1 MTQGSFYSTGA
12 KGGPDLRPALSRL
25 VTVFPAIFGAEYW
38 GQKPLLS
45 RASELAQDFSDLFSA
60 DAVDE
65 LVADRGIRT
74 PFARMAKEGTVLG
87 TRQFTGSGGFGAE
100 IADQVDA
107 DKVLREFTDGST
119 LVLQGLH
126 KTWAPL
132 AEFTRQLIADVGHP
146 SQVNA
151 YITPASSR
159 GFDPHYDVHDV
170 FVIQIA
176 GEKRWTI
183 HEPVHRDPL
192 GNEPWTD
199 HKDAVIE
206 RAKHTPYLEETFA
219 PGDVLYLPRG
229 WIHSATALGDFSIH
243 LTIGVSAHTRSELAE
258 RMIARL
264 TASPSLR
271 AALPMSVD
279 RMDPARLQAI
289 VREATEDL
297 IELLAGDDF
306 ADDIAAEAAADFAG
320 AIRPE
325 PVHPLAVVT
334 ALGELSGGTVV
345 AWRRGLARDL
355 TKTGGHVVIAVGA
368 RSVSL
373 PIEAAAAVEAL
384 ASGDPFR
391 VGDLPE
397 LDAASAVVVARRLVR
412 EAILTVR

>member
-1 MTQGSFYSTGA
+1 LTQSA

-25 VTVFPAIFGAEYW
+25 VTVSPAIFGAEYW

-45 RASELAQDFSDLFSA
+45 RAGELGQDFSDLFSA
-60 DAVDE
+60 GAVDE
-65 LVADRGIRT
+65 LVADRGLRT

-87 TRQFTGSGGFGAE
+87 TNRFTGPGGFGAE
-100 IADQVDA
+100 IADQVDS

-132 AEFTRQLIADVGHP
+132 AEFTRQLIIDVGHP

-176 GEKRWTI
+176 GEKRWAI
-183 HEPVHRDPL
+183 HEPVYRDPL
-192 GNEPWTD
+192 STEPWTD
-199 HKDAVIE
+199 HRAAVTE
-206 RAKHTPYLEETFA
+206 RATFPPYLEETFA

-229 WIHSATALGDFSIH
+229 WIHSATALGDYSIH

-279 RMDPARLQAI
+279 RLSPDRLQAL
-289 VREATEDL
+289 VREATADL

-306 ADDIAAEAAADFAG
+306 ADDVATEAAADFSE

-325 PVHPLAVVT
+325 PVRPLAVVT
-334 ALGELSGGTVV
+334 AGGSLTVDTVV
-345 AWRRGLARDL
+345 AWRRGLASAVV
-355 TKTGGHVVIAVGA
+355 KTETHAIIPVDG
-368 RSVSL
+368 RSISL
-373 PIEAAAAVEAL
+373 PTEVGPAIDAL
-384 ASGDPFR
+384 ALGAPIR
-391 VGDLPE
+391 VGDLPG
-397 LDAASAVVVARRLVR
+397 LDAGSAVVVARRLVR
-412 EAILTVR
+412 EAILTVS

>member
-1 MTQGSFYSTGA
+1 MTPSSFDGTGA
-12 KGGPDLRPALSRL
+12 QGGPDLRPALSRL
-25 VTVFPAIFGAEYW
+25 VTVFPAIFGAEFW

-45 RASELAQDFSDLFSA
+45 RAGELGQDFSDLFSSE
-60 DAVDE
+60 AVDE

-87 TRQFTGSGGFGAE
+87 TGRFTGSGGFGAE
-100 IADQVDA
+100 IGDQLDA
-107 DKVLREFTDGST
+107 DKVLREFADGST

-126 KTWAPL
+126 RTWEPL
-132 AEFTRQLIADVGHP
+132 AAFTRQLIADVGHP

-170 FVIQIA
+170 FVIQIT
-176 GEKRWTI
+176 GQKRWTI

-192 GNEPWTD
+192 ANEPWTD

-206 RAKHTPYLEETFA
+206 RATGTPYLEETFA

-229 WIHSATALGDFSIH
+229 WVHSATALGDYSIH

-279 RMDPARLQAI
+279 RLAPERLQAI
-289 VREATEDL
+289 VREATADL
-297 IELLAGDDF
+297 IELLGGDDF
-306 ADDIAAEAAADFAG
+306 TDDVAAEAAADFRK

-325 PVHPLAVVT
+325 PVHPLATVT
-334 ALGELSGGTVV
+334 AMGALSADTVV
-345 AWRRGLARDL
+345 AWRRGLPRTVAR
-355 TKTGGHVVIAVGA
+355 TATHVSVAVGG
-368 RSVSL
+368 RWVSL
-373 PIEAAAAVEAL
+373 PIEGAAAVEAL
-384 ASGDPFR
+384 ATGEPIR
-391 VGDLPE
+391 VGDLPGV
-397 LDAASAVVVARRLVR
+397 DAESAVVVARRLVR

>member
-1 MTQGSFYSTGA
+1 LTQSS
-12 KGGPDLRPALSRL
+12 KGGPDFRPALSRL

-45 RASELAQDFSDLFSA
+45 RASDLDQDFSDLFSPA
-60 DAVDE
+60 AVDE

-74 PFARMAKEGTVLG
+74 PFTRMAKEGTVLG
-87 TRQFTGSGGFGAE
+87 TGRFTSSGGFGAE

-107 DKVLREFTDGST
+107 DKVLREFSDGST

-126 KTWAPL
+126 KTWEPL

-146 SQVNA
+146 AQVNA

-170 FVIQIA
+170 FVLQIA

-192 GNEPWTD
+192 ANEPWTD
-199 HKDAVIE
+199 HKDAVTE
-206 RAKHTPYLEETFA
+206 RATFTPYLEETFA

-243 LTIGVSAHTRSELAE
+243 LTIGVSAHTRSELAA
-258 RMIARL
+258 RMIAKL

-279 RMDPARLQAI
+279 RMPPERLQAL
-289 VREATEDL
+289 VREATADL
-297 IELLAGDDF
+297 MELLAGDDF
-306 ADDIAAEAAADFAG
+306 ADDVAAEAATEFRG

-325 PVHPLAVVT
+325 PVHPLATVT
-334 ALGELSGGTVV
+334 ALGTLGADTVV
-345 AWRRGLARDL
+345 AWRRGLQRTVTTTA
-355 TKTGGHVVIAVGA
+355 THVTVSLPT

-373 PIEAAAAVEAL
+373 PIEAAAAVHAL
-384 ASGDPFR
+384 AVGDPVR

-412 EAILTVR
+412 EAILLVR

>member
-1 MTQGSFYSTGA
+1 LTQSA

-25 VTVFPAIFGAEYW
+25 VTVFPAVFGAEYW

-45 RASELAQDFSDLFSA
+45 RASELGQDFSDLFSPG
-60 DAVDE
+60 AVDE

-87 TRQFTGSGGFGAE
+87 AVRFTGSGGFGAE
-100 IADQVDA
+100 ISDQVDA

-132 AEFTRQLIADVGHP
+132 AEFTRQLIVDLGHP

-192 GNEPWTD
+192 ANEPWTN
-199 HKDAVIE
+199 HKDAVAE
-206 RAKHTPYLEETFA
+206 RAARLPYLEETFA

-264 TASPSLR
+264 AASPALR
-271 AALPMSVD
+271 AALPMGVD
-279 RMDPARLQAI
+279 RLPQQRLQEL
-289 VREATEDL
+289 VREATTDL
-297 IELLAGDDF
+297 VELLGGGDF
-306 ADDIAAEAAADFAG
+306 ADDIALEAAADFRS

-334 ALGELSGGTVV
+334 AQGSLSADTIV
-345 AWRRGLARDL
+345 AWRKGLQRLVSTTA
-355 TKTGGHVVIAVGA
+355 TNVVIRLAGRAV
-368 RSVSL
+368 RL
-373 PIEAAAAVEAL
+373 PIEAEPTIRSL
-384 ASGDPFR
+384 ATGEPIR
-391 VGDLPE
+391 VGDLPG
-397 LDAASAVVVARRLVR
+397 LDAESAIVVARRLVR
-412 EAILTVR
+412 EAILIVQ

>member
-1 MTQGSFYSTGA
+1 LTQSA

-25 VTVFPAIFGAEYW
+25 VTVFPAVFGAEYW

-45 RASELAQDFSDLFSA
+45 RAADLGQDFSDLFSA

-87 TRQFTGSGGFGAE
+87 TGRFTGPGGFGAE
-100 IADQVDA
+100 IGDQVDA
-107 DKVLREFTDGST
+107 DKVLREFSDGST

-132 AEFTRQLIADVGHP
+132 AGFTRQLVTDLGHP

-183 HEPVHRDPL
+183 HEPVYRDPL
-192 GNEPWTD
+192 ADEPWTD
-199 HKDAVIE
+199 HRDAVVE
-206 RAKHTPYLEETFA
+206 RATHQPYLEETFA

-243 LTIGVSAHTRSELAE
+243 LTIGVSAHTRSDLAE
-258 RMIARL
+258 RMVAHL
-264 TASPSLR
+264 TASPALR

-279 RMDPARLQAI
+279 RVDQARMRAL
-289 VREATEDL
+289 VREATADL

-306 ADDIAAEAAADFAG
+306 ADDVAEEAAAEFRNAV
-320 AIRPE
+320 RPE
-325 PVHPLAVVT
+325 PIHPLAVVS
-334 ALGELSGGTVV
+334 ALGTLSPNAVV
-345 AWRRGLARDL
+345 TWRPGLAR
-355 TKTGGHVVIAVGA
+355 TVTSTRTHVVIALPH
-368 RSVSL
+368 RSLSL
-373 PIEAAAAVEAL
+373 PVEASDAITAL
-384 ASGDPFR
+384 AAGEPIR
-391 VGDLPE
+391 VGDLPG
-397 LDAASAVVVARRLVR
+397 LDAESAIVVARRLVR
-412 EAILTVR
+412 EAVLTVQ

>member
-1 MTQGSFYSTGA
+1 LTQNP
-12 KGGPDLRPALSRL
+12 KGGPDPRPALSRL
-25 VTVFPAIFGAEYW
+25 VTVFPAVFGAEYW

-45 RASELAQDFSDLFSA
+45 RAGELGQDFSDLFGP
-60 DAVDE
+60 DAVDD

-87 TRQFTGSGGFGAE
+87 TGRYTGPGGFGAE

-107 DKVLREFTDGST
+107 DKVLREFADGST

-132 AEFTRQLIADVGHP
+132 AGFTRQLVADIGHP

-192 GNEPWTD
+192 PDEPWTSRR
-199 HKDAVIE
+199 DAVVE
-206 RAKHTPYLEETFA
+206 RATFTPYLEETFA

-229 WIHSATALGDFSIH
+229 WIHSATALGDYSIH

-258 RMIARL
+258 RMVARL

-271 AALPMSVD
+271 AALPMGVD
-279 RMDPARLQAI
+279 RMEPERLQAL
-289 VREATEDL
+289 VREATADL
-297 IELLAGDDF
+297 IDLLAGDDF
-306 ADDIAAEAAADFAG
+306 ADDVAAEAAAGFRS

-334 ALGELSGGTVV
+334 ALTELSSDTVV
-345 AWRRGLARDL
+345 AWRRGLTHSVR
-355 TKTGGHVVIAVGA
+355 TTMTHVIVALPT

-373 PIEAAAAVEAL
+373 PLKATPAIVAL
-384 ASGDPFR
+384 SAGEPIR
-391 VGDLPE
+391 VGDLPA
-397 LDAASAVVVARRLVR
+397 LDEESAIVVARRLVR
-412 EAILTVR
+412 EAVLTVS

>member
-1 MTQGSFYSTGA
+1 LTHSA

-25 VTVFPAIFGAEYW
+25 VTVFPAVFGAEFW
-38 GQKPLLS
+38 GQRPLLS
-45 RASELAQDFSDLFSA
+45 RASELGQDFSDLFSA

-65 LVADRGIRT
+65 LVTDRGIRT

-87 TRQFTGSGGFGAE
+87 SGRFTGSGGFGAE

-107 DKVLREFTDGST
+107 DKVLREFSDGST

-132 AEFTRQLIADVGHP
+132 ARFTRQLIVDLGHP

-159 GFDPHYDVHDV
+159 GFDAHYDVHDV

-192 GNEPWTD
+192 SNEPWTD
-199 HKDAVIE
+199 HKAAVAE
-206 RAKHTPYLEETFA
+206 RASFTPYLEETFA

-264 TASPSLR
+264 AASPSLR
-271 AALPMSVD
+271 AALPMGVD
-279 RMDPARLQAI
+279 RLDPARLQAI
-289 VREATEDL
+289 VREATADL
-297 IELLAGDDF
+297 VELLGSGDF
-306 ADDIAAEAAADFAG
+306 TDDIATEAAAEFRS

-325 PVHPLAVVT
+325 PVHPLAFVT
-334 ALGELSGGTVV
+334 AIGSLGADTVV
-345 AWRRGLARDL
+345 AWRGGLPR
-355 TKTGGHVVIAVGA
+355 TIATTATQVAIPLAG
-368 RSVSL
+368 RTVRL
-373 PIEAAAAVEAL
+373 PIEAEAAIRLLSA
-384 ASGDPFR
+384 GDPCR
-391 VGDLPE
+391 VGDLPG
-397 LDAASAVVVARRLVR
+397 LDSESAVVVARRLVR
-412 EAILTVR
+412 EAILTVQ

>member
-1 MTQGSFYSTGA
+1 LTQRSFDGT
-12 KGGPDLRPALSRL
+12 GGPDLRPALSRL
-25 VTVFPAIFGAEYW
+25 VTVFPAVFGAEFW

-45 RASELAQDFSDLFSA
+45 RASELGQDFSDLFSS

-65 LVADRGIRT
+65 LVAERGIRT
-74 PFARMAKEGTVLG
+74 PFARMAKEGTVLVSG
-87 TRQFTGSGGFGAE
+87 RFTGSGGFGAE

-107 DKVLREFTDGST
+107 EKVLREFSDGST

-132 AEFTRQLIADVGHP
+132 AEFTRQLITDVGHP

-176 GEKRWTI
+176 GQKRWTI

-192 GNEPWTD
+192 SNEPWTD
-199 HKDAVIE
+199 HKDAVVE
-206 RAKHTPYLEETFA
+206 RATFTPYLEETFA

-229 WIHSATALGDFSIH
+229 WIHSATALGDYSIH
-243 LTIGVSAHTRSELAE
+243 LTIGVSAHTSSELAE
-258 RMIARL
+258 RLIARL

-279 RMDPARLQAI
+279 RLSAERMQAL

-297 IELLAGDDF
+297 IELLGGDDF
-306 ADDIAAEAAADFAG
+306 ADDVAAEATAEFRA

-325 PVHPLAVVT
+325 PIHPLATVT
-334 ALGELSGGTVV
+334 AAERLSSDSVV
-345 AWRRGLARDL
+345 AWRRGLQRSVTRTA
-355 TKTGGHVVIAVGA
+355 THAVIALDT
-368 RSVSL
+368 RTVSL
-373 PIEAAAAVEAL
+373 PIEAAAAIDAL
-384 ASGDPFR
+384 AAGDPIR
-391 VGDLPE
+391 VGDLPQ
-397 LDAASAVVVARRLVR
+397 LDAESAVVVARRLVR

>member
-1 MTQGSFYSTGA
+1 LTNDV

-25 VTVFPAIFGAEYW
+25 VTVSPAVFAAEYW

-45 RASELAQDFSDLFSA
+45 RGGELGQDFSDLFSA

-65 LVADRGIRT
+65 LVADRAIRT
-74 PFARMAKEGTVLG
+74 PFARMAKEGAVLG
-87 TRQFTGSGGFGAE
+87 SGRFTGSGGFGAE

-107 DKVLREFTDGST
+107 DKVLGEFSDGST

-126 KTWAPL
+126 RTWGPL
-132 AEFTRQLIADVGHP
+132 AEFNRQLIRDVGHP
-146 SQVNA
+146 SQINA

-192 GNEPWTD
+192 ADEPWTE
-199 HKDAVIE
+199 HREAVVE
-206 RAKHTPYLEETFA
+206 RATATPYLQETFA

-243 LTIGVSAHTRSELAE
+243 LTIGVSAHTRSELVE
-258 RMIARL
+258 RLIARL

-271 AALPMSVD
+271 SALPLSVD
-279 RMDPARLQAI
+279 RLQPERLQAL
-289 VREATEDL
+289 VREATSDL
-297 IELLAGDDF
+297 IDLLRGDEF
-306 ADDIAAEAAADFAG
+306 ADDVAAEAAAEFRG

-334 ALGELSGGTVV
+334 AANEISSDTIV
-345 AWRRGLARDL
+345 AWRPGL
-355 TKTGGHVVIAVGA
+355 GGAITTTPTHVIITALG

-373 PIEAAAAVEAL
+373 PIQAARAVSELAAGE
-384 ASGDPFR
+384 PFR
-391 VGDLPE
+391 VGDLPD
-397 LDAASAVVVARRLVR
+397 LDTESAVVVARRLVR
-412 EAILTVR
+412 EAVLSVQ

>member
-1 MTQGSFYSTGA
+1 LSQNA

-25 VTVFPAIFGAEYW
+25 VSVFPAVFGAEYW

-45 RASELAQDFSDLFSA
+45 RAAELGQDFSDLFSP
-60 DAVDE
+60 DAVDT
-65 LVADRGIRT
+65 LVSDRGIRT

-87 TRQFTGSGGFGAE
+87 AGRFTGSGGFGAE
-100 IADQVDA
+100 IPDQVDA

-126 KTWAPL
+126 RTWQPI
-132 AEFTRQLIADVGHP
+132 AEFTRQLVADVGHP

-183 HEPVHRDPL
+183 HEPVYRDPL
-192 GNEPWTD
+192 ADEPWTD
-199 HKDAVIE
+199 RKDAVTE
-206 RAKHTPYLEETFA
+206 RATHAPYLEETFA

-264 TASPSLR
+264 SASPSLR
-271 AALPMSVD
+271 AALPMGVD
-279 RMDPARLQAI
+279 RLGPDRMQAL
-289 VREATEDL
+289 VREATADL
-297 IELLAGDDF
+297 VELLGSDDF
-306 ADDIAAEAAADFAG
+306 GDDIAAEAAADFARAG
-320 AIRPE
+320 RPE
-325 PVHPLAVVT
+325 PVRPLAVVS
-334 ALGELSGGTVV
+334 ALGELDADSVV
-345 AWRRGLARDL
+345 STRKGLAVTVAR
-355 TKTGGHVVIAVGA
+355 TPSQVIVRAQGH
-368 RSVSL
+368 SVRL
-373 PIEAAAAVEAL
+373 PIEAAAAVEIL
-384 ASGDPFR
+384 AAGESVR
-391 VGDLPE
+391 IGDLPR
-397 LDAASAVVVARRLVR
+397 LDTESAIVVARRLVR

>member
-1 MTQGSFYSTGA
+1 LTQGE

-25 VTVFPAIFGAEYW
+25 VTVFPAVFGAEYW
-38 GQKPLLS
+38 GQKPLFS
-45 RASELAQDFSDLFSA
+45 RASELGQDFSDLFSA

-65 LVADRGIRT
+65 LVADRSIRT
-74 PFARMAKEGTVLG
+74 PFARMAKEGTVLATG
-87 TRQFTGSGGFGAE
+87 KFTASGGFGAE

-132 AEFTRQLIADVGHP
+132 AEFTRQLIVDLGHP

-170 FVIQIA
+170 FVIQVA

-192 GNEPWTD
+192 ADEPWTNHQD
-199 HKDAVIE
+199 SVAR
-206 RAKHTPYLEETFA
+206 RATSAPYLEETFA

-243 LTIGVSAHTRSELAE
+243 LTIGVAAHTRSELAE

-264 TASPSLR
+264 AASPALR
-271 AALPMSVD
+271 SALPMSVD
-279 RMDPARLQAI
+279 RLSPERLQAL
-289 VREATEDL
+289 VREATADL
-297 IELLAGDDF
+297 IELLGGGDF
-306 ADDIAAEAAADFAG
+306 ADDIAAEAADGFRS

-334 ALGELSGGTVV
+334 AVGALSADSVV
-345 AWRRGLARDL
+345 CWRSGLANSI
-355 TKTGGHVVIAVGA
+355 TVTATHVIIPLPGRAV
-368 RSVSL
+368 RL
-373 PIEAAAAVEAL
+373 PIEAEPAIRAL
-384 ASGDPFR
+384 AAGERLR
-391 VGDLPE
+391 VGDLPN
-397 LDAASAVVVARRLVR
+397 LDADSALVVARRLVR
-412 EAILTVR
+412 EAILTVQ

>member
-1 MTQGSFYSTGA
+1 LTHSA

-25 VTVFPAIFGAEYW
+25 VTVFPAVFGAEYW

-45 RASELAQDFSDLFSA
+45 RAADLGQDFSDLFSA
-60 DAVDE
+60 AAVDE
-65 LVADRGIRT
+65 LVADRAIRT

-87 TRQFTGSGGFGAE
+87 TGRFTGSGGFGAE

-107 DKVLREFTDGST
+107 DKVLREFADGST

-126 KTWAPL
+126 RTWEPL
-132 AEFTRQLIADVGHP
+132 ADFTRQLVVDVGHP
-146 SQVNA
+146 AQVNA

-192 GNEPWTD
+192 ADEPWSD
-199 HKDAVIE
+199 RKGAVIE
-206 RAKHTPYLEETFA
+206 RATFDPYLEETFA

-243 LTIGVSAHTRSELAE
+243 LTIGVAAHTRSEFAE
-258 RMIARL
+258 RMIERL
-264 TASPSLR
+264 ASSPSLR

-279 RMDPARLQAI
+279 RMSPERLRAL

-297 IELLAGDDF
+297 VELLSGDDF
-306 ADDIAAEAAADFAG
+306 TDDIAAQAAADFRG

-325 PVHPLAVVT
+325 PVHPLATVT
-334 ALGELSGGTVV
+334 ALGALGSHTVV
-345 AWRRGLARDL
+345 AWRPGLDRSVTTNA
-355 TKTGGHVVIAVGA
+355 THVVIRLSG

-373 PIEAAAAVEAL
+373 PVEATPAVRAL
-384 ASGDPFR
+384 AAGEPLR
-391 VGDLPE
+391 VGDLPG
-397 LDAASAVVVARRLVR
+397 LDAQSAIVVVRRLVR
-412 EAILTVR
+412 EAILTVQ

>member
-1 MTQGSFYSTGA
+1 LSLSA
-12 KGGPDLRPALSRL
+12 EGGPDLRPALSRL
-25 VTVFPAIFGAEYW
+25 VTVFPAVFGAEYW

-45 RASELAQDFSDLFSA
+45 RAADLGQDFSDLFSSR
-60 DAVDE
+60 AVDE

-87 TRQFTGSGGFGAE
+87 TGRFTASGGFGAE

-107 DKVLREFTDGST
+107 DKVLREFSDGST

-132 AEFTRQLIADVGHP
+132 AEFTRQLITDVGHP

-176 GEKRWTI
+176 GEKRWSI
-183 HEPVHRDPL
+183 HEPVYRDPL
-192 GNEPWTD
+192 SSEPWTD

-206 RAKHTPYLEETFA
+206 RANGVPYLEETFA

-229 WIHSATALGDFSIH
+229 WIHSATALGDYSIH
-243 LTIGVSAHTRSELAE
+243 LTIGVSAHTRSELAA

-271 AALPMSVD
+271 AALPMGVD
-279 RMDPARLQAI
+279 RLSPERLQAI
-289 VREATEDL
+289 VREATADL
-297 IELLAGDDF
+297 IELLEGDDF
-306 ADDIAAEAAADFAG
+306 ADDVAAEAASEFRG

-325 PVHPLAVVT
+325 PVHPLATIT
-334 ALGELSGGTVV
+334 ALGSLDVDTVV
-345 AWRRGLARDL
+345 AWRRGLPSRVTRTA
-355 TKTGGHVVIAVGA
+355 THVVIPLGG
-368 RSVSL
+368 RSISL
-373 PIEAAAAVEAL
+373 PLEAASAVELL
-384 ASGDPFR
+384 ASGAPVR
-391 VGDLPE
+391 VGDLPG
-397 LDAASAVVVARRLVR
+397 LDAESAIVVARRLVR
-412 EAILTVR
+412 EAILIAQ

>member
-1 MTQGSFYSTGA
+1 LTNNA

-25 VTVFPAIFGAEYW
+25 VTVFPAVFGAEYW

-45 RASELAQDFSDLFSA
+45 RASELNQDFSDLFSA
-60 DAVDE
+60 RAVDE

-87 TRQFTGSGGFGAE
+87 SDRFTGSGGFGAE

-107 DKVLREFTDGST
+107 DKVLREFSDGST

-132 AEFTRQLIADVGHP
+132 AAFTRQLIADIGHP

-192 GNEPWTD
+192 ADEPWTD
-199 HKDAVIE
+199 HREAVTE
-206 RAKHTPYLEETFA
+206 RATLPPYLEQTFA

-243 LTIGVSAHTRSELAE
+243 LTIGVSAHTRSELAA
-258 RMIARL
+258 RMVARL
-264 TASPSLR
+264 TASPALR
-271 AALPMSVD
+271 AALPMGVD
-279 RMDPARLQAI
+279 RLSPDRLQAL
-289 VREATEDL
+289 VREATADL
-297 IELLAGDDF
+297 VELLGSDDF
-306 ADDIAAEAAADFAG
+306 ADDVAADAAADFRNAH
-320 AIRPE
+320 RPE
-325 PVHPLAVVT
+325 PVHPLAVVA
-334 ALGELSGGTVV
+334 ALDALSPDTVV
-345 AWRRGLARDL
+345 GWRSGLTHTVTTTR
-355 TKTGGHVVIAVGA
+355 TQVVVGLPT
-368 RSVSL
+368 RSISL
-373 PIEAAAAVEAL
+373 PLEAAPAIVAL
-384 ASGDPFR
+384 SAGGPIR
-391 VGDLPE
+391 IGDLPA
-397 LDAASAVVVARRLVR
+397 LDEESALVVARRLVR
-412 EAILTVR
+412 EAVLSVR

>member
-1 MTQGSFYSTGA
+1 MTHSA

-25 VTVFPAIFGAEYW
+25 VTVFPAVFGAEFW
-38 GQKPLLS
+38 GQRPLLS
-45 RASELAQDFSDLFSA
+45 RASELGQDFSDLFSA

-87 TRQFTGSGGFGAE
+87 SGRFTGSGGFGAE

-107 DKVLREFTDGST
+107 DKVLREFSDGST

-132 AEFTRQLIADVGHP
+132 ARFTRQLIVDLGHP

-159 GFDPHYDVHDV
+159 GFDAHYDVHDV

-192 GNEPWTD
+192 SNEPWTD
-199 HKDAVIE
+199 HKAAVAE
-206 RAKHTPYLEETFA
+206 RASFTPYLEETFA

-264 TASPSLR
+264 AASPSLR
-271 AALPMSVD
+271 AALPMGVD
-279 RMDPARLQAI
+279 RLDPARLQAI
-289 VREATEDL
+289 VREATADL
-297 IELLAGDDF
+297 VELLGSGDF
-306 ADDIAAEAAADFAG
+306 TDDIATEAAAEFRS

-325 PVHPLAVVT
+325 PVHPLAFVT
-334 ALGELSGGTVV
+334 AIGSLGADTVV
-345 AWRRGLARDL
+345 AWRGGLPR
-355 TKTGGHVVIAVGA
+355 TIATTATQVAIPLAG
-368 RSVSL
+368 RTVRL
-373 PIEAAAAVEAL
+373 PIEAEAAIRLLSA
-384 ASGDPFR
+384 GDPCR
-391 VGDLPE
+391 VGDLPG
-397 LDAASAVVVARRLVR
+397 LDSESAVVVTRRLVR
-412 EAILTVR
+412 EAILTVQ